1 MALPSLASA
10 AVGNTGN
17 ENVWNVE
24 GIYSTPQ
31 GGFFIFES
39 SGFAANQGDVNVYL
53 KDGLTVTLLGS
64 FTVDP
69 KTGALLPNDSPMS
82 DRTSVLIPL
91 TANPNPGAELQFAYV
106 GQEADPAVFLEDFAV
121 TATPYQLIYQEGED
135 NIPYVDVTGTNDWG
149 PERTIWVKLD
159 YAAEALE
166 DTLETD
172 GTGFLSG
179 TIYLPMGLTGTH
191 TLTLLSP
198 ATSNYGAISVT
209 FSVTF
214 N

>member
-53 KDGLTVTLLGS
+53 KNSTAITLLGT
-64 FTVDP
+64 FTVDAR
-69 KTGALLPNDSPMS
+69 TGALLPNDSPMT

-91 TANPNPGAELQFAYV
+91 TAIPTTLAELQFAYV
-106 GQEADPAVFLEDFAV
+106 GQEAVPAVLLPFTV
-121 TATPYQLIYQEGED
+121 TATPYQLTYVQGLD
-135 NIPYVDVTGTNDWG
+135 GSIPYITVTDSNDWG
-149 PERTIWVKLD
+149 PNRTVWVKLD
-159 YAAEALE
+159 YAAAALE
-166 DTLETD
+166 DTLQTD
-172 GTGFLSG
+172 AFGELSG
-179 TIYLPMGLTGTH
+179 TAYLPMGLTGSH

-198 ATSNYGAISVT
+198 AISGYGAISVT
-209 FSVTF
+209 VTVTF
-214 N
+214 